1 MKIALKLNKSINDN
15 ANIYFE
21 KAKKLKSKIKG
32 INNIISR
39 TKREIKEFE
48 NKKQEYIKKKEIT
61 YKINLHRKKEWY
73 EKFRWTKT
81 SKGFLV
87 AIGKDSGTN
96 EILIKKHLEENDL
109 VIHTQA
115 QGSPFGLIKNAKDK
129 VSKEEIE
136 EAMQFVCCFSKQWAR
151 GYGNA
156 DAFWVLPN
164 QISKK
169 AQSGEYISKGAFMIR
184 GKKNIVKNI
193 QTRIC
198 LGVTKH
204 KIKTPE
210 GEIETEELFSG
221 SEKACIKLCKNRYIK
236 LEPGNSNYKV
246 LNKEIKKKLKT
257 HIEDLPKYIPNN
269 CKILKK

>member
-1 MKIALKLNKSINDN
+1 MKISLKLNKSINDN
-15 ANIYFE
+15 ANAYFE

-32 INNIISR
+32 INNIISK
-39 TKREIKEFE
+39 TKKEIKEFE
-48 NKKQEYIKKKEIT
+48 NKKQEYIKKKEINR
-61 YKINLHRKKEWY
+61 KINLHRKKEWY

-81 SKGFLV
+81 SGGFLV
-87 AIGKDSGTN
+87 VIGKDSGTN

-109 VIHTQA
+109 VMHTES

-129 VSKEEIE
+129 ISKEGIE
-136 EAMQFVCCFSKQWAR
+136 EALQFVCCFSKQWIR

-156 DAFWVLPN
+156 DAFWVLSD

-193 QTRIC
+193 QMRIC

-204 KIKTPE
+204 KIKTPQ

-221 SEKACIKLCKNRYIK
+221 SQKACIKLCKNRYIK
-236 LEPGNSNYKV
+236 LEPGNSNYKA